1 MVGLDR
7 TVGHKVGLGGAKGE
21 RSMRNVGF
29 SIVLAFPSP
38 EWEYWLPVTG
48 PERLKVSYR
57 SYKISANVRRVL
69 QAS

>member
-29 SIVLAFPSP
+29 SIVLAFPFPRVGILASS
-38 EWEYWLPVTG
+38 YWSRETEVFLQ
-48 PERLKVSYR
+48 
-57 SYKISANVRRVL
+57 VL
-69 QAS
+69 